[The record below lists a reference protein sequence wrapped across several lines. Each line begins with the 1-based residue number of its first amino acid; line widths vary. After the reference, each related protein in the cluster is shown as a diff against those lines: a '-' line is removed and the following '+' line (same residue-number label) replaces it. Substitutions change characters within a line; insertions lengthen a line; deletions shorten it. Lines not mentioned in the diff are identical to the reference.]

1 MGCAPRQQAPF
12 SGLFQQCAPENLLRN
27 DGKLAQ
33 QREKPAHKLQHHLL
47 WSRPGT
53 CVHTSR

>member
-47 WSRPGT
+47 
-53 CVHTSR
+53 